1 MRSTAWPWWEIDEIE
16 VGTDTEGRDERSRQE
31 REGSFRKVK
40 EVTGECIKA
49 VMMSVVNKEV

>member
-16 VGTDTEGRDERSRQE
+16 VGTDTEGRDESSRQE

-40 EVTGECIKA
+40 EATGECIKA
-49 VMMSVVNKEV
+49 VMMSVVNKEG